1 MATVATE
8 IMTQTKQHCS
18 TADQLLTFLRGQ
30 LSSREESELQQ
41 HLDNCVACREQ
52 LESTAADASVWN
64 EAKEFFGNGALHASR
79 EVRAMNTK
87 KPIKD
92 HNE

>member
-1 MATVATE
+1 
-8 IMTQTKQHCS
+8 MTQTKQHCS

-30 LSSREESELQQ
+30 LSSREEAELQQ
-41 HLDNCVACREQ
+41 HLDDCVACREQ

-64 EAKEFFGNGALHASR
+64 EAKEFFGNGALHAATR
-79 EVRAMNTK
+79 GPAMSTK

-92 HNE
+92 QSEYDKFSNR